1 MKTKMFTKIID
12 DPLGPACIT
21 SIQLIICRT
30 LIKWPW
36 KQSMQQRAMPTGT
49 PEQNDNKKESVQRD
63 FVVEYIRYSGFL
75 LRQKNKIRFFQ
86 PSSSSSVET
95 YSKNLIIMFSSQ
107 YKLSWINSFETKWVW
122 LSDSKVA
129 TLLGLFLNLICNQG
143 NSTTVHTLTVL
154 ERRWF

>member
-1 MKTKMFTKIID
+1 MTMKTVYATKSDANGHARTKWQQKRKCSAWFCCRIY
-12 DPLGPACIT
+12 
-21 SIQLIICRT
+21 SIFWFFAQ
-30 LIKWPW
+30 
-36 KQSMQQRAMPTGT
+36 A
-49 PEQNDNKKESVQRD
+49 KKTKS
-63 FVVEYIRYSGFL
+63 I
-75 LRQKNKIRFFQ
+75 FFQ
-86 PSSSSSVET
+86 PSSSSSSVET